1 MESNALLKSINT
13 ITYGRKQFW
22 TLSKIRLSAS
32 TYVMVDIDLDES
44 HSDYIADMDLL
55 LSVYDF
61 ITLF

>member
-1 MESNALLKSINT
+1 
-13 ITYGRKQFW
+13 
-22 TLSKIRLSAS
+22 
-32 TYVMVDIDLDES
+32 MVDIDLDES